1 MRITLHRQPRRRPL
15 RWLILA
21 LLTLLSCGA
30 WATDTNSPNTA
41 SASDATAIS
50 SPAAAP
56 VEQPKQC
63 YSGCQS
69 WGQMCNVDPRGVY
82 KCQRRCEKFGEICE

>member
-30 WATDTNSPNTA
+30 WATDTNSPDTA
-41 SASDATAIS
+41 SAADAPAIS

-82 KCQRRCEKFGEICE
+82 KCQRSGRRRGWR

>member
-1 MRITLHRQPRRRPL
+1 MRIAATRATYRNLL
-15 RWLILA
+15 MWLVLA
-21 LLTLLSCGA
+21 GLVMFSLCGVA
-30 WATDTNSPNTA
+30 ADLNPPSAEADAVTTTNPS
-41 SASDATAIS
+41 SA
-50 SPAAAP
+50 PP
-56 VEQPKQC
+56 VDPPKQC